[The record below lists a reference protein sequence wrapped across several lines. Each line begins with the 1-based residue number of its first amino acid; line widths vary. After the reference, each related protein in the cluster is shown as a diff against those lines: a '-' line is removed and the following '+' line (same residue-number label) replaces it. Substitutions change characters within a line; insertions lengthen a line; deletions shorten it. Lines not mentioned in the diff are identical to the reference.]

1 MIKFLADFFRGLS
14 MIMGISLPEGKSDKA
29 FVMMW
34 FGIFAAIVLGAAVLL
49 SIILFVVFPYT
60 ARTH

>member
-14 MIMGISLPEGKSDKA
+14 MIMGVSLPESKNDKS

-34 FGIFAAIVLGAAVLL
+34 FGIFAAIFVGAAILL

-60 ARTH
+60 ARPH